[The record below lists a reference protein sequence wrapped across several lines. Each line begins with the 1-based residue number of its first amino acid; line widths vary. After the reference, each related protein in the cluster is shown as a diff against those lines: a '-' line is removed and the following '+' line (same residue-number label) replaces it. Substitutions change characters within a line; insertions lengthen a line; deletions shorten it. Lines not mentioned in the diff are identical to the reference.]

1 MGGILT
7 EAAEADEV
15 ELTRDGEDVGDA
27 PTPAVRRELLCV
39 GAV

>member
-7 EAAEADEV
+7 EAAADEV